1 MTMEAY
7 HTRRLSKQQK
17 RLTTGSENSL
27 GHGRGAAAA
36 AAEAAAVLL
45 DFPLHDLFL
54 MDFLETCSVLVYY

>member
-36 AAEAAAVLL
+36 VAAEAAAVL
-45 DFPLHDLFL
+45 
-54 MDFLETCSVLVYY
+54 